1 MRVAIADYG
10 LGNILSVISAVSNLG
25 FDTVLDGDGTAF
37 GDADVILVP
46 GVAAF
51 GAGMDRLQRS
61 GQAERLLERHAAG
74 QGIVG
79 LCLGAQ
85 LFLNGS
91 SEAPGT
97 PGLGIANGEVVPLDL
112 TNCRIP
118 NQGWMEVKS
127 VGPERLFATDGYYY
141 FSHSYRFDPGSR
153 LERRAN
159 AWSGDESFLA
169 VYSQE
174 NVIGVQFHPE
184 KSGGTGLIFLSD
196 ILNQSSRG

>member
-1 MRVAIADYG
+1 MKVAIADYG
-10 LGNILSVISAVSNLG
+10 LGNILSVISAVSNIG
-25 FDTVLDGDGTAF
+25 FDIVLDRDGTTF

-51 GAGMDRLQRS
+51 GAGMNRLQKS
-61 GQAERLLERHAAG
+61 GQAEKLLERHAAG

-85 LFLNGS
+85 LFLNRS
-91 SEAPGT
+91 SETPGT
-97 PGLGIANGEVVPLDL
+97 PGLGIADGAVVPLDL
-112 TNCRIP
+112 TYCRTP

-127 VGPERLFATDGYYY
+127 VGPDRLFSTDGYFY
-141 FSHSYRFDPGSR
+141 FSHSYRFDPGPR
-153 LERRAN
+153 LVRRAN
-159 AWSGDESFLA
+159 AWSGGQSFLS

-184 KSGGTGLIFLSD
+184 KSGHTGLTFLSD
-196 ILNQSSRG
+196 ILHQSSRG